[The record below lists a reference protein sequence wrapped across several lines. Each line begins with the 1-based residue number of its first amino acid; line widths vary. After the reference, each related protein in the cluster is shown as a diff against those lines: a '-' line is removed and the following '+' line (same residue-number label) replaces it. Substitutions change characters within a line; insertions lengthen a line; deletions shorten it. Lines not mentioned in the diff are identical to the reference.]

1 MTLAGSTLG
10 IDPTAIVHVA
20 GVSADG
26 GITASSVHSTGLLSG
41 DNGIN
46 LSAGDITVANG
57 ARFTSGVNGTIRVA
71 SGEVQLLPGNDTSK
85 GLLLGT
91 TIHTHKKIT
100 VFEEG
105 ISMDAAG
112 ITFADGT
119 YQDTAASA
127 SSSTTQKYS
136 MGFFYDGRGS
146 DLSTGYISDIIRY
159 VEQGATATKV
169 TVYYPTAVTA
179 TAGVEL
185 YKVGTT
191 YFNSPGASFEANGT
205 LIAGVSVD
213 SGDYGA
219 SAGIAVALN
228 EDDIIFGRLTNSGHT
243 DKLQIFLKYESS
255 S

>member
-10 IDPTAIVHVA
+10 IDPTAVVHVA
-20 GVSADG
+20 GISADG

-71 SGEVQLLPGNDTSK
+71 SGEVQLLPGNDVAK

-119 YQDTAASA
+119 YQDTAAS
-127 SSSTTQKYS
+127 
-136 MGFFYDGRGS
+136 GS
-146 DLSTGYISDIIRY
+146 
-159 VEQGATATKV
+159 K
-169 TVYYPTAVTA
+169 
-179 TAGVEL
+179 
-185 YKVGTT
+185 
-191 YFNSPGASFEANGT
+191 
-205 LIAGVSVD
+205 
-213 SGDYGA
+213 
-219 SAGIAVALN
+219 
-228 EDDIIFGRLTNSGHT
+228 
-243 DKLQIFLKYESS
+243 
-255 S
+255 